1 MKKNEFKL
9 GNSPNKKIEIK
20 EIFSNENGSIQV
32 IQRKFINLL
41 NELGFGIFESS
52 SKFLRGSLV
61 KRSKNVISEVTEK
74 QLRREVLDLLETSG
88 VEEPYIEKFQ
98 KSISTVLSGTQIYTL
113 KEIKADL
120 LKDQKNS
127 AFFPFKNHLVKVT
140 AEKVECKD
148 YAGLTVCVMEKQR
161 KSFDISTDSQNGGDF
176 RRFCELVTNEN
187 TEWFKALQ
195 SVIGYLLLSNKEA
208 IEDKAILAYDY
219 LLGNTIEANGGT
231 GKSLIF
237 KQAIGELKSVAV
249 IDGKRYDPR
258 STRFMYQNI
267 DEITDV
273 ILIDDVNS
281 KFNFDQVYS
290 AITTGFEVERKGE
303 QSIYLSQEDAP
314 KFVITSNR
322 LLKLEDGASSRR
334 RAHEVFLYNYFDDER
349 KPIDVFGRNFF
360 SKEWNEEEY
369 NKFYY
374 FMFECVQVYLQ
385 NGLIEYLPEELKEI
399 KLKAEIGEKWCE
411 FFDDV
416 LEDLIDNDNLVN
428 RRELEKLAKEEFTH
442 FTAIGFTKKLKT
454 YCKYL
459 GFEYQLINSG
469 SVQKYK
475 ITVPKLEVVEQ
486 VQSENLIDVVDEDTG
501 EVIRC
506 TKEEAAAI
514 NVVPNISDD
523 EQSL

>member
-1 MKKNEFKL
+1 MNKNEIRL
-9 GNSPNKKIEIK
+9 GSNPTKKIET
-20 EIFSNENGSIQV
+20 IFSNENGTIQV
-32 IQRKFINLL
+32 VQRRLINLL
-41 NELGFGIFESS
+41 NELGFGIFATA

-61 KRSKNVISEVTEK
+61 KRSNNVISEVTEK
-74 QLRREVLDLLETSG
+74 QLRREVLELLETSG
-88 VEEPYIEKFQ
+88 IEELYIEKFQ
-98 KSISTVLSGTQIYTL
+98 KSISTILSSTQIHTL

-120 LKDQKNS
+120 LKDKKNT
-127 AFFPFKNHLVKVT
+127 AYFPFQNYLVKVT
-140 AEKVECKD
+140 ADNVECLD
-148 YAGLTVCVMEKQR
+148 YADLTVCVMEKQR
-161 KSFDISTDSQNGGDF
+161 KLFDISKENHQGGDF

-187 TEWFKALQ
+187 VEWLKALQ
-195 SVIGYLLLSNKEA
+195 STIGYLLLSNKEA

-219 LLGNTIEANGGT
+219 LLGNKLEANGGT

-237 KQAIGELKSVAV
+237 KQAIGQLKSVAV

-267 DEITDV
+267 DEVTDV

-290 AITTGFEVERKGE
+290 AITTGFEIERKGE
-303 QSIYLSQEDAP
+303 QSIYLSQEEAP

-322 LLKLEDGASSRR
+322 LLKLEEGASARR
-334 RAHEVFLYNYFDDER
+334 RAHEIFLYNYFDDER
-349 KPIDVFGRNFF
+349 KPKDVFGKNFF

-385 NGLIEYLPEELKEI
+385 DGLIEYTPEEIRGI
-399 KLKAEIGEKWCE
+399 KLETEIGKKWCE

-416 LEDLIDNDNLVN
+416 LEDLIDKDNLIN
-428 RRELEKLAKEEFTH
+428 RRELEKLVKEEFNE
-442 FTAIGFTKKLKT
+442 FTAKGLTKKIKT

-459 GFEYQLINSG
+459 GFDYELINSG

-475 ITVPKLEVVEQ
+475 ITVPKLQVLEQ
-486 VQSENLIDVVDEDTG
+486 VQPENLVEIVDEDTG
-501 EVIRC
+501 EIKMC
-506 TKEEAAAI
+506 TPEEATRM
-514 NVVPNISDD
+514 NVIPNISED
-523 EQSL
+523 E